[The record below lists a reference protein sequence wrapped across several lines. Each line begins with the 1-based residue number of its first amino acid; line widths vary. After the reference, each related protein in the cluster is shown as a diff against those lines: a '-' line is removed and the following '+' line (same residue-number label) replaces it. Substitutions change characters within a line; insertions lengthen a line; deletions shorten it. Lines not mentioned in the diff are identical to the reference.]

1 MSAPARRA
9 LEWILPTKIF
19 DHGDAL
25 ALDVRRRLLA
35 QACHLLQMVA
45 LLTTPTVAG
54 YYLLLRQHA
63 DRGSLQI
70 WASLVTAT
78 ALASALSATLVR
90 RDATTDRAPAYL
102 IGTML
107 TSGLTWGS
115 LPLVAAPPEPT
126 WQSFMAMLI
135 LGPVAA
141 NIMFSSS
148 VPQLFWG
155 FQLTI
160 VATASF
166 GFFKMGNETSTATI
180 MILIYTVPFSAVLSI
195 VKLRSDQAAS
205 YFALRRERVAD
216 QLSLTNERLAR
227 EASHDSLTGLANR
240 SEFARRLDLAM
251 TEAQR
256 LGLTV
261 GVLFLDLDRFKIVN
275 DSLGHE
281 AGDELLRDVA
291 ARIAGVLR
299 PNDLLARLG
308 GDEFTILVS
317 RVHGIEDVEGVA
329 RRVMLAFRESFAIAG
344 RTMPVTASIGV
355 ACAGPDASTAVD
367 VLRLAD
373 AALYQAKEDGRARA
387 ATFDTSMRERMD
399 RRVDDEAEL
408 RAALL
413 AGDMKGWFQ
422 PIVDLRSGQVTSVEG
437 LARWHHESG
446 VRDAGTF
453 IELAIETGLD
463 AALTRVVLGESRRL
477 RWTLRTMGS
486 PIDVGFNLPPAH
498 LMDMLDLLADES
510 DLTGMTLEITET
522 GVIADLK
529 QAAERLQEMRRRG
542 ASIWLDDF
550 GRGQSSLSLL
560 TQIPLDAVKID
571 RQFTRDLLH
580 DHTSRTIVSAI
591 ADIGRDLGYEVIAEG
606 VETRPQ
612 ADALRALGV
621 WFGQGFL
628 FSPAIPADDLL
639 ALAGVDHSYEKVLS
653 TDRSSLRIVKP
664 TPELL

>member
-1 MSAPARRA
+1 MSSRTRRVF
-9 LEWILPTKIF
+9 EWMLPSRVY
-19 DHGDAL
+19 DLHDSL

-35 QACHLLQMVA
+35 QACHLLQVVA

-54 YYLLLRQHA
+54 YYLLLRHHA

-70 WASLVTAT
+70 WAALVTAT
-78 ALASALSATLVR
+78 ALACGLSAILVQ
-90 RDATTDRAPAYL
+90 RDATADRAPVYL
-102 IGTML
+102 IGAML

-126 WQSFMAMLI
+126 WQSFVAMLV
-135 LGPVAA
+135 LGPIAA
-141 NIMFSSS
+141 NIMFSSA
-148 VPQLFWG
+148 VPRLFWA
-155 FQLTI
+155 FQLMI
-160 VATASF
+160 VATASL
-166 GFFKMGNETSTATI
+166 GFWNMGNETSNATI
-180 MILIYTVPFSAVLSI
+180 VILVYTVPFSAVLSV

-240 SEFARRLDLAM
+240 GEFARRLDLAM
-251 TEAQR
+251 IEAER
-256 LGLTV
+256 LGMTV

-291 ARIAGVLR
+291 DRIAGVLR
-299 PNDLLARLG
+299 PGDLLARLG

-317 RVHGIEDVEGVA
+317 PVHGIEDVEGVA
-329 RRVMLAFRESFAIAG
+329 RRVMQAFRESFAIAG
-344 RTMPVTASIGV
+344 RMMPVTASIGV
-355 ACAGPDASTAVD
+355 ACAGDDATTAVD

-373 AALYQAKEDGRARA
+373 AALYQAKEDGRDRA

-399 RRVDDEAEL
+399 RRLDDEAEL
-408 RAALL
+408 RAALN
-413 AGDMKGWFQ
+413 AGRIRGWFQ
-422 PIVDLRSGQVTSVEG
+422 PIVDLRSGQITSVEG

-463 AALTRVVLGESRRL
+463 AALTRAVLGDARRL
-477 RWTLRTMGS
+477 RQLLRSMGR
-486 PIDVGFNLPPAH
+486 PIDVGLNLPPAH
-498 LMDMLDLLADES
+498 LMDMLDLLADEP
-510 DLTGMTLEITET
+510 DLTGITLEITET
-522 GVIADLK
+522 GVIADLAH
-529 QAAERLQEMRRRG
+529 AAERLQDMRRRG

-571 RQFTRDLLH
+571 RHFTRNLLH
-580 DHTSRTIVSAI
+580 DHTSQTIVSAI
-591 ADIGRDLGYEVIAEG
+591 AGIGRDLGYEVIAEG
-606 VETRPQ
+606 VETREQ
-612 ADALRALGV
+612 AEALRSYGV
-621 WFGQGFL
+621 WHGQGYL
-628 FSPAIPADDLL
+628 FSPAMPA
-639 ALAGVDHSYEKVLS
+639 E
-653 TDRSSLRIVKP
+653 
-664 TPELL
+664 ELLELADVRDAYRRALRRQRPSLVQPEPGRR